1 MFPESSLQKWK
12 ILLVDDEEDFLSA
25 LAERLSLRG
34 IVPLTATSDEQ
45 AFALIKNTPPHLV
58 LLDVQ
63 LGLDIV
69 RRLTVQYPDV
79 PVIILTDI
87 GQHLPGEEG
96 LRLGARGCLMKPFQI
111 EELLDAIKECLGIT
125 SLDSA

>member
-1 MFPESSLQKWK
+1 VQKRK

-34 IVPLTATSDEQ
+34 IVPLTATGEEQ
-45 AFALIKNTPPHLV
+45 ALALIKNTPPHLV
-58 LLDVQ
+58 VLDVQ

-87 GQHLPGEEG
+87 GQHRPGEEG
-96 LRLGARGCLMKPFQI
+96 LRLGARCCLMKPFQI

>member
-1 MFPESSLQKWK
+1 MF
-12 ILLVDDEEDFLSA
+12 D
-25 LAERLSLRG
+25 
-34 IVPLTATSDEQ
+34 
-45 AFALIKNTPPHLV
+45 
-58 LLDVQ
+58 
-63 LGLDIV
+63 LGPDIV
-69 RRLTVQYPDV
+69 RRLTLEYPDV

-96 LRLGARGCLMKPFQI
+96 LRLGARCCLMKPFQI

>member
-1 MFPESSLQKWK
+1 MQKWK

-25 LAERLSLRG
+25 LAERLRLRG
-34 IVPLTATSDEQ
+34 IAPVTATSAEQ
-45 AFALIKNTPPHLV
+45 AFAFMKNTSPHLIV
-58 LLDVQ
+58 LDVD

-79 PVIILTDI
+79 SVIILTDI

-96 LRLGARGCLMKPFQI
+96 LRLGARRCLMKPFQI
-111 EELLDAIKECLGIT
+111 EELLDAIKESLGIT

>member
-1 MFPESSLQKWK
+1 LQKWK

-34 IVPLTATSDEQ
+34 IVPLTATGEEQ

-58 LLDVQ
+58 VLDVQ
-63 LGLDIV
+63 LDLEIV
-69 RRLTVQYPDV
+69 RRLTLEYPDV

-87 GQHLPGEEG
+87 GMHLPGEEG
-96 LRLGARGCLMKPFQI
+96 LHLGARRCLMKPFQI
-111 EELLDAIKECLGIT
+111 EELLDAIKESLGIT